1 MGYIFYGKKLLSHF
15 YVLIIRDASHKNP
28 DIWNLAAESYYSLPA
43 IVTWDSV
50 TTAPT
55 DMACVSGLLV
65 TSLIPLETTP
75 TLAPP
80 DRLYFGLSIESDLL
94 GPKNALSL
102 SQVSLQQPLSLS
114 PLSFTSHSSLRALRS
129 SLFPFHFNEPTLA
142 KINDLTSPNPQD
154 TAVVPNS
161 LCCTGQSQILHPSG
175 TLMSFSSLSLPSSLH
190 CHPGFHPWPT
200 AKEDSSHACGSPQ
213 PTGQ

>member
-94 GPKNALSL
+94 GPKNALC
-102 SQVSLQQPLSLS
+102 PLIPSLS
-114 PLSFTSHSSLRALRS
+114 PATPVSFTSLLY
-129 SLFPFHFNEPTLA
+129 LPF
-142 KINDLTSPNPQD
+142 ISQSPEIQL
-154 TAVVPNS
+154 V
-161 LCCTGQSQILHPSG
+161 
-175 TLMSFSSLSLPSSLH
+175 SLPL
-190 CHPGFHPWPT
+190 
-200 AKEDSSHACGSPQ
+200 Q
-213 PTGQ
+213 